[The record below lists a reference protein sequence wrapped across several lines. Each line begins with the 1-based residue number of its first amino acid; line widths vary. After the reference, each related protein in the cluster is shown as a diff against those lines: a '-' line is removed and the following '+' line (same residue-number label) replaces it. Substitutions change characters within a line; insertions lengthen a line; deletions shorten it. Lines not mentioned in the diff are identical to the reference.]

1 MPDEYDTASEL
12 ADTVQRMYDAGY
24 GLEPVG
30 EVKCELTG
38 TGLDAEWRAEI
49 RLRSPRLNRTYTGT
63 GTHPRRFGGG
73 KYDLGSAIALHRAQ
87 GMVFRTHVAHYMRVT
102 GDDLLPSRGKPDVC
116 DICHH
121 PDCLGRLAPATPEAT
136 AAEGGADQ

>member
-1 MPDEYDTASEL
+1 MPAEYDIPSEGL

-24 GLEPVG
+24 ELETAG

-49 RLRSPRLNRTYTGT
+49 RLHSPRLNRTYTGT
-63 GTHPRRFGGG
+63 GTHPRRFSG
-73 KYDLGSAIALHRAQ
+73 KYDLGKSIAIHKAQ

-102 GDDLLPSRGKPDVC
+102 GDDLLPDRSKPDNDVC
-116 DICHH
+116 GYCHH
-121 PDCLGRLAPATPEAT
+121 PDCPMRAPARRLEA
-136 AAEGGADQ
+136 GGADQ